1 MASFVRKEGR
11 RLLVVRPKDVA
22 LAKTWADRALAENF
36 TEEQFNE
43 ILTTQPY
50 TVVGF
55 LGRGVGGK
63 HIVIDKDGWKLGEME
78 SYDSFVATRHDQD
91 LDDFKP
97 GDPFEAKKGGA

>member
-1 MASFVRKEGR
+1 MASFVRKEGH
-11 RLLVVRPKDVA
+11 RLLVVRPKDVE
-22 LAKTWADRALAENF
+22 LAKTWADRAVAENF

-78 SYDSFVATRHDQD
+78 PYDSFVGTPRDED
-91 LDDFKP
+91 LDTFKP
-97 GDPFEAKKGGA
+97 GDLFEAKKGGT